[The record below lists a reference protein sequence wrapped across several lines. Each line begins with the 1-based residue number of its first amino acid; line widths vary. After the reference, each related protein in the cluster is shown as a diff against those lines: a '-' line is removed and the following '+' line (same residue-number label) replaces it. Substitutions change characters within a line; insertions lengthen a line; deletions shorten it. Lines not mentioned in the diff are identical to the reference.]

1 MRRIREARDK
11 RVLKIQ
17 VQKQEDLILE
27 SLKKKGIDVFNVVL
41 LLKRCHG
48 NQGTVGGRLMRGTE
62 VGPVSRPLFQDVWF
76 LRAQDYPVKDQIEN
90 ILDLVG
96 YKVLAETI

>member
-17 VQKQEDLILE
+17 VEKQEDLVLE
-27 SLKKKGIDVFNVVL
+27 SLKKKGVDVFNVVL
-41 LLKRCHG
+41 LLKGCHG

-62 VGPVSRPLFQDVWF
+62 AGPMSRLLFQD
-76 LRAQDYPVKDQIEN
+76 A
-90 ILDLVG
+90 
-96 YKVLAETI
+96 